1 MPTLTQCQ
9 GCISADMT
17 PTHVNNVIIGKSTDT
32 SLNDLLFHLP
42 VIPEVQ
48 YVGLMKK
55 YHLHKLVRLLSRV
68 LPKIM
73 NQEVLNQIGYK
84 VSDIEDN
91 RIAIGKSEK
100 PNYELLP
107 SEHQSLIYKLAF
119 LMLVKSSNRIHWPK
133 KGGIVNGISL
143 LETRYRT
150 EAM

>member
-1 MPTLTQCQ
+1 
-9 GCISADMT
+9 MT
-17 PTHVNNVIIGKSTDT
+17 FYKQPVIVKCSCLGQLCVTDTMNDVIIGKSTNQDT

-84 VSDIEDN
+84 VSDIENN
-91 RIAIGKSEK
+91 RIVISKSEK
-100 PNYELLP
+100 ANYELLP
-107 SEHQSLIYKLAF
+107 SEHQDQGCL
-119 LMLVKSSNRIHWPK
+119 
-133 KGGIVNGISL
+133 
-143 LETRYRT
+143 
-150 EAM
+150 